1 MISMVSRDG
10 RKGLGLGQDEEAEL
24 EEGEA
29 YCNPNENK
37 NEDSTIDPD
46 IALSYIVGFSI
57 SHYYVFPFLCVR
69 ALYF

>member
-46 IALSYIVGFSI
+46 IALSYIVSFST
-57 SHYYVFPFLCVR
+57 L
-69 ALYF
+69 